1 MDSSIRQL
9 RTVQIALLISTVLY
23 AFIALHAAER
33 SRGTPLMI
41 ASLALLSGA
50 MAIAAFVIRAKL
62 VGKAEA
68 QLSLQPDDKVM
79 LSRWRSAY
87 VMIWALCEAIAVYG
101 LVLRYLGFTM
111 AQVAPFFAA
120 GFLLMLAFPVR
131 RPVPST

>member
-50 MAIAAFVIRAKL
+50 MAIAAFVIRTKL

-68 QLSLQPDDKVM
+68 QLSLQPDDKIT

-131 RPVPST
+131 RPVPTT

>member
-33 SRGTPLMI
+33 SRGTPLMV

-50 MAIAAFVIRAKL
+50 MAIAAFVIRTKL

-68 QLSLQPDDKVM
+68 QLSIQPDDKVT

-87 VMIWALCEAIAVYG
+87 VLIWALCEAIAVYG

-131 RPVPST
+131 RPVPTT